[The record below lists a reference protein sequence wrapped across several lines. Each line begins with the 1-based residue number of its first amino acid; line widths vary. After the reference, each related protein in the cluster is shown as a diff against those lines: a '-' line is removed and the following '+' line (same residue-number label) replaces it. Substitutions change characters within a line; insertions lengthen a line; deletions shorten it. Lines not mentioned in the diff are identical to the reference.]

1 MIKEDTM
8 MGQNLSFF
16 ILFLL
21 WTFGVQNSQCRRLD
35 VEEVTKRQ
43 LDSLLKTE
51 DYLAVFWCKFWKNAS
66 RKVKNSFRPFFCIS
80 ESFLYLLKEP
90 GLHFLHI
97 LITEHS
103 GVF

>member
-66 RKVKNSFRPFFCIS
+66 RKVKNSFMHFGIIFVP
-80 ESFLYLLKEP
+80 LKEP